1 MTHQT
6 TPREEIRLAEST
18 RVEAFSDGVFAIVIT
33 LLVIEI
39 HRPRVGPG
47 ELGAALLHAWP
58 SYAAYALAF
67 VYVGVCWLNHHSLFQ
82 GVARVDLKLNWINLG
97 ILGTAALVPFPTGV
111 LAESYQSGTLVD
123 QRAAVVLYAAVAGLM
138 SAAWLP
144 VFPYLARHP
153 ELLASEAAAGDFA
166 KQYSRPIVGIAAYV
180 MAAAAGWFFHPLI
193 ALAIFVLMLLYHAW
207 TSEGV
212 RGSLAQAMQRFG

>member
-1 MTHQT
+1 MTEQGSP
-6 TPREEIRLAEST
+6 PRESRLAEST

-47 ELGAALLHAWP
+47 ELGTALLHAWP

-67 VYVGVCWLNHHSLFQ
+67 LYVGVCWLNHHRLFQ
-82 GVARVDLKLNWINLG
+82 DVAKVDSRLNWINLG
-97 ILGTAALVPFPTGV
+97 ILGTTALLPFPTGV
-111 LAESYQSGTLVD
+111 LAEAYHSGTLVD

-153 ELLASEAAAGDFA
+153 ELLEVEGTARYFA
-166 KQYSRPIVGIAAYV
+166 RQWTRPVVGVVAYLV
-180 MAAAAGWFFHPLI
+180 AAAAGWLLHPAIGI
-193 ALAIFVLMLLYHAW
+193 AVLAFMILYHAW
-207 TSEGV
+207 TSQGLGG
-212 RGSLAQAMQRFG
+212 RQA

>member
-1 MTHQT
+1 MTEQGPP
-6 TPREEIRLAEST
+6 PRKARLAEST

-39 HRPRVGPG
+39 HRPSVPPG
-47 ELGAALLHAWP
+47 GLGTALLHAWP

-67 VYVGVCWLNHHSLFQ
+67 LYVGVCWLNHHRLFQ
-82 GVARVDLKLNWINLG
+82 DIAKVDSNLNWINLG
-97 ILGTAALVPFPTGV
+97 ILGTTALLPFPTGI
-111 LAESYQSGTLVD
+111 LAEAYHSGTLMD

-153 ELLASEAAAGDFA
+153 ELLEAERTARYFA
-166 KQYSRPIVGIAAYV
+166 RQWTRPVIGVVAYLV
-180 MAAAAGWFFHPLI
+180 AAAAGWLLHPAIGI
-193 ALAIFVLMLLYHAW
+193 AVLACMVIYHAW
-207 TSEGV
+207 TSQG
-212 RGSLAQAMQRFG
+212 L